1 MSNLKSK
8 PIFQLIAVDRNNKR
22 VQIIN
27 EDSDQSYLERIVEA
41 RDGFAWVGSEP
52 CSLEVV
58 RA

>member
-1 MSNLKSK
+1 MSNSK
-8 PIFQLIAVDRNNKR
+8 PMFQLIAVDRNNKR

-27 EDSDQSYLERIVEA
+27 EDSSQSFLERIAEA
-41 RDGFAWVGSEP
+41 RDGMTWVGSEP

>member
-1 MSNLKSK
+1 M
-8 PIFQLIAVDRNNKR
+8 PMFQLVAINNNNVR
-22 VQIIN
+22 VQILA
-27 EDSDQSYLERIVEA
+27 EDHNTEFLDKIVEA